1 MYNRESLLFFYRM
14 GENIQHK
21 SFCIVA
27 KFDLKVK
34 HKNPEHV
41 AEVLPDV
48 LGPGYL
54 NDSHRNHFI
63 WGVWKGNGEKVIQE
77 RCVLAGE
84 ERDEAEKA

>member
-1 MYNRESLLFFYRM
+1 MLFKFEQSPLFFNRM

-21 SFCIVA
+21 LFCLVA

-48 LGPGYL
+48 LGPGI
-54 NDSHRNHFI
+54 F
-63 WGVWKGNGEKVIQE
+63 G
-77 RCVLAGE
+77 
-84 ERDEAEKA
+84 